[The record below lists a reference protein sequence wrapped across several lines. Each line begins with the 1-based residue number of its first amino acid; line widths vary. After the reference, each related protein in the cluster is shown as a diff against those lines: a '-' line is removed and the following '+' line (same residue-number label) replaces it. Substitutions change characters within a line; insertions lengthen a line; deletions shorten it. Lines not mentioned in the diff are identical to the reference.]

1 MRIKDIVKAAN
12 MKKHNFTEGVMHE
25 FNTIAQ
31 DFDKINDT
39 ISEKRLVAKM
49 DELLTEEQR
58 LLLHEYGGSCR
69 GGETGRQAKI
79 LKNELAGK
87 PLAQKI
93 ELMNKNGHMYKTE
106 LNADGTITAYCGCHC
121 LQRRH
126 KNPES
131 SKAPSFYG
139 CAAGAAL
146 YNIKTAL
153 GVKARI
159 KSIDYPQKDDGK
171 EHMSFV
177 IEVIVI

>member
-1 MRIKDIVKAAN
+1 MKTKDIVKAIN
-12 MKKHNFTEGVMHE
+12 MKKHNFSEGVMHE
-25 FNTIAQ
+25 FNVIAQ
-31 DFDKINDT
+31 DLDKISGT
-39 ISEKRLVAKM
+39 IGAQRIVEKM
-49 DELLTEEQR
+49 DELLTEKQR

-87 PLAQKI
+87 SLAEKI

-121 LQRRH
+121 LQRRY

-131 SKAPSFYG
+131 SNAPSFYG

-153 GVKARI
+153 GVKAHI

-171 EHMSFV
+171 KHMTFK
-177 IEVIVI
+177 IEITG

>member
-1 MRIKDIVKAAN
+1 MKTKDIVKAIN
-12 MKKHNFTEGVMHE
+12 MKKHNFSEDVIQE
-25 FNTIAQ
+25 FNVTKGEQRIV
-31 DFDKINDT
+31 
-39 ISEKRLVAKM
+39 EKM
-49 DELLTEEQR
+49 DELLTEKQR

-79 LKNELAGK
+79 LKNELSGK
-87 PLAQKI
+87 PLAEKI

-121 LQRRH
+121 LQRRY

-146 YNIKTAL
+146 YNIRTAL
-153 GVKARI
+153 GVKAQI

-171 EHMSFV
+171 KDMAFN
-177 IEVIVI
+177 IEIIE